1 MKTTMKT
8 MLLAIALMIGIT
20 NISIAQDSKKIE
32 EIKIKTSAICG
43 MCKDRIESNIK
54 FEKGVT
60 FVELDNET
68 KIATI
73 KYRPAKTNP
82 DKLRKAIS
90 KLGHDADD
98 IAADQKAYDKLPV
111 CCKKDVNPHK

>member
-1 MKTTMKT
+1 MKTTIKSILIAIT
-8 MLLAIALMIGIT
+8 LLIGISSA
-20 NISIAQDSKKIE
+20 SIAQEKKKIE

-43 MCKDRIESNIK
+43 MCKERIESNIK

-68 KIATI
+68 KVATI
-73 KYRPAKTNP
+73 KYRSKKTNP
-82 DKLRKAIS
+82 DKLRQAIS

-98 IAADQKAYDKLPV
+98 VMADKKAYDKLPA
-111 CCKKDVNPHK
+111 CCKKDVDPH

>member
-1 MKTTMKT
+1 MKSILIATI
-8 MLLAIALMIGIT
+8 LLLGISE
-20 NISIAQDSKKIE
+20 ISIAQNKKKIE

-43 MCKDRIESNIK
+43 MCKERIESNIK

-73 KYRPAKTNP
+73 KYRTKKTNP
-82 DKLRKAIS
+82 DNLRKAIS

-98 IAADQKAYDKLPV
+98 VMADKKAYDKLPA
-111 CCKKDVNPHK
+111 CCKKGVDPH

>member
-1 MKTTMKT
+1 MKTAFKT
-8 MLLAIALMIGIT
+8 ILVAIALAIGLT
-20 NISIAQDSKKIE
+20 SQGIAQDKNKIE

-43 MCKDRIESNIK
+43 MCKERIESNIK

-73 KYRPAKTNP
+73 KYRSKKTNP
-82 DKLRKAIS
+82 DKLRQAIS

-98 IAADQKAYDKLPV
+98 VPADKKAYDKLPA
-111 CCKKDVNPHK
+111 CCKKDVDPH